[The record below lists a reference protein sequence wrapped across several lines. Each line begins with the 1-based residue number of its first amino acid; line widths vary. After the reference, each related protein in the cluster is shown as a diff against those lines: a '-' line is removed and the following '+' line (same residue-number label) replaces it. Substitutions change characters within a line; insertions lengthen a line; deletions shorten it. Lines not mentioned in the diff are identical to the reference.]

1 MSLMPGDDCAKA
13 VLQRAKPW
21 EAGRSQNEEWGG
33 TGPWEFAGCLVCV
46 AWPPAETR
54 MEHAKVS
61 AQGHAGKYSSD

>member
-1 MSLMPGDDCAKA
+1 M
-13 VLQRAKPW
+13 
-21 EAGRSQNEEWGG
+21 RSGEEY
-33 TGPWEFAGCLVCV
+33 AGCLVCV